1 MFGAGLNYSWS
12 FPVYYINMDTS
23 MSRRQRMELD
33 FGRLWD
39 LRRSPAVD
47 GSNDSQVL
55 ALMGQANYDHIA
67 SYVKEDRS
75 PDSINRA
82 ELGCVLSHLT
92 TIRRAYVE
100 GHAAAMIVEDDITP
114 LLM

>member
-1 MFGAGLNYSWS
+1 LNYSWS
-12 FPVYYINMDTS
+12 FPVYYINLDKS
-23 MSRRQRMELD
+23 VARRERMELD

-47 GSNDSQVL
+47 GSNDTEIL
-55 ALMGQANYDHIA
+55 TLMGQANYDRIA
-67 SYVKEDRS
+67 RYIKEDRS
-75 PDSINRA
+75 PGSINRA
-82 ELGCVLSHLT
+82 ELGCVLSHLV

-100 GHAAAMIVEDDITP
+100 DRAMAMVVEDDITP